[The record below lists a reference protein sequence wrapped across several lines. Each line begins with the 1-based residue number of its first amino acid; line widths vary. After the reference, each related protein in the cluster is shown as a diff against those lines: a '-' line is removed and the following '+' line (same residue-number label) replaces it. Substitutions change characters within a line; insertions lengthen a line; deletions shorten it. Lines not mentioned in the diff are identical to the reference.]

1 LRSVFYLARR
11 VSGIQSHSCCWR
23 PRLLIKHTKSL
34 CIPYE
39 MLCFDFTTTHCLTSL
54 FTAAAGYQD
63 FIAAFPRGK
72 EQLLCHTTHS
82 GILGKTLP
90 RYALHQGQLLAG
102 RLSCPALESLSLPA
116 SNDAITERPYQAA
129 RPLKVCLTISCGTL
143 PRHNVRVK
151 ICLIQIK
158 LVVFRQIHNEVE
170 RGDAAR
176 VAARFA
182 RADRTGGQSGWPT
195 GGE

>member
-1 LRSVFYLARR
+1 
-11 VSGIQSHSCCWR
+11 
-23 PRLLIKHTKSL
+23 
-34 CIPYE
+34 

-151 ICLIQIK
+151 ICLIEIN
-158 LVVFRQIHNEVE
+158 LVVFSQVGRRRSRGATLPGLPPDLPVVAGQSASRMADRREIAGAVGWQIVFAARLCDARKRSGSEGVE
-170 RGDAAR
+170 R
-176 VAARFA
+176 FF
-182 RADRTGGQSGWPT
+182 
-195 GGE
+195 